1 VYIKRLGQICSTFIT
16 VIDNYIFD
24 SSVGRSLNLTKEN
37 LDWCCGSDYQQ
48 VEFVC
53 AEKAYRFIKKYA
65 STQIVIRKRKGI
77 YCAFNS
83 IIRLFHYMD
92 EFQICQELK
101 LYQKNR
107 KVEED
112 FLTSIIK
119 MLFTKPHLYSCKKI
133 QQKNFKQLIC
143 SQPRE
148 PMILLLSNNYNSYR
162 LVTVNQTVFFDGS
175 KNPPYNLTEN
185 ELKTLL
191 RWETTSLENVLVLRE
206 YYIYKSNYKM
216 KN

>member
-1 VYIKRLGQICSTFIT
+1 MYIKRLGQICSTFIT

-24 SSVGRSLNLTKEN
+24 SSVGRALNLTKEN

-65 STQIVIRKRKGI
+65 STQILIRNKKDI

-92 EFQICQELK
+92 EFQICLELK

-185 ELKTLL
+185 ELKTVL
-191 RWETTSLENVLVLRE
+191 RWETTSLENVLVLWG
-206 YYIYKSNYKM
+206 YYICKSNYKM